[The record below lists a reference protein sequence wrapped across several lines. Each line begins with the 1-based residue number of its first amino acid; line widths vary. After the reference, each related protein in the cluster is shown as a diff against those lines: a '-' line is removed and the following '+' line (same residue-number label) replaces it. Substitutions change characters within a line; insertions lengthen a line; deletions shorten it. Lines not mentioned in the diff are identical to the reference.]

1 MQASPLSFSL
11 LAPSATGVKAGT
23 QLATLVVS
31 QSASEADG
39 KTPVKSS
46 IYVVPYSVPARS
58 TLANAIG
65 CASAGVRWLA
75 SSGSGEKSQNVSP
88 QTKLVANM
96 RTAVEQNRLQAAIA
110 LFTEWEK
117 KEQEKMKD
125 GSTEVRISVL
135 R

>member
-1 MQASPLSFSL
+1 
-11 LAPSATGVKAGT
+11 
-23 QLATLVVS
+23 
-31 QSASEADG
+31 
-39 KTPVKSS
+39 
-46 IYVVPYSVPARS
+46 
-58 TLANAIG
+58 
-65 CASAGVRWLA
+65 
-75 SSGSGEKSQNVSP
+75 VSP